1 MLPLS
6 DSQPARRF
14 PAVTVAMIVANVA
27 VWVLYELPDL
37 NGAVAHGAF
46 YACEVNGTCQ
56 APLPWVFSWF
66 TAMFMHASW
75 GHLLG
80 NMLFL
85 AIFGNNVED
94 AFGRLRYLGLYLV
107 GGFAATGL
115 QTAIT
120 LLVGSAADAAVPML
134 GASGAVSTVLGAY
147 LVLYPHAR
155 IRTLLGIFIVR
166 IPAWIYLGGWFLYQ
180 FIEARY
186 ALAAPAGEESG
197 VAFFAHVGGF
207 AFGWVVARRLLDTRA
222 ARTEPADPAVGARP
236 ASPWRHPAG
245 SRHGRRG

>member
-6 DSQPARRF
+6 DGLPARRF
-14 PAVTVAMIVANVA
+14 PAVTVTLIAANVA
-27 VWVLYELPDL
+27 VWVLYALPDL
-37 NGAVAHGAF
+37 DGAVAHAAF
-46 YACEVNGTCQ
+46 YPCDLHGTCQ
-56 APLPWVFSWF
+56 APLPWALSWF

-94 AFGRLRYLGLYLV
+94 AFGRFRYSVLYLA
-107 GGFAATGL
+107 GGCAATAL

-120 LLVGSAADAAVPML
+120 LLVGPAADAWVPML

-155 IRTLLGIFIVR
+155 IKTLVGIFIVR
-166 IPAWIYLGGWFLYQ
+166 IPAWI
-180 FIEARY
+180 
-186 ALAAPAGEESG
+186 
-197 VAFFAHVGGF
+197 
-207 AFGWVVARRLLDTRA
+207 
-222 ARTEPADPAVGARP
+222 
-236 ASPWRHPAG
+236 
-245 SRHGRRG
+245 